1 MLADAEV
8 HVAAA
13 GRAGFQIA
21 GAFECEMRLGGRREI
36 GRAADQPRMM
46 RGNGVEHLAGGVARG
61 KALRVGGENRKS
73 RVPAIGKLA
82 PLHALDLVGKI
93 GVLCSVGCEQRAP
106 IFLETSAAP
115 ADAVLKMLAHAVRHQ
130 EFGVLGPA
138 IASLGET
145 DFLLAERLAVGGAGV
160 VLVRGAVADMTFDD
174 DQGRHIVG
182 SLEDLDRLRQPLSY
196 RWRRRRAARSS
207 HRRGSAPRH
216 RR

>member
-1 MLADAEV
+1 MLADAEMQLRPP
-8 HVAAA
+8 
-13 GRAGFQIA
+13 GRVGFEIA
-21 GAFECEMRLGGRREI
+21 GALERQAGLGRRREI
-36 GRAADQPRMM
+36 GRAADQPRVM

-61 KALRVGGENRKS
+61 KALGVGGKNRKS

-82 PLHALDLVGKI
+82 PLHAFDLVGKI
-93 GVLCSVGCEQRAP
+93 GVLASVGCEQRAP
-106 IFLETSAAP
+106 IFVETSSAP
-115 ADAVLKMLAHAVRHQ
+115 ADAVLKMLAHAVRHE

-138 IASLGET
+138 VAALGET
-145 DFLLAERLAVGGAGV
+145 DLLLAERLAVGRAGV
-160 VLVRGAVADMTFDD
+160 VLVRGAVADMAFDD

-182 SLEDLDRLRQPLSY
+182 SLEDLDRLRQPLPY